1 MLMVTMDRLR
11 VISLNCHGFNMSTAQ
26 YLRRLA
32 NSTDVILLQETWLC
46 DANCCRVSD
55 ACDDFVVV
63 HSSAMEGKFAA
74 GINSG
79 RPYGGTAVL
88 VHKRLGSFTH
98 RIVTDNPRLT
108 VVKCCIKNNC
118 DIIIG
123 SVYMPYNDNSLNYN
137 IEFESVVGELQGI
150 VDKFYDSKF
159 IIGGDFNIS
168 KLSCNNTCKIMN
180 RFCTVNNI
188 TWLDCATDTGDYTYY
203 NDTLGTY
210 SLLDHFLCSA
220 ELSGHSSL
228 ISTHILNDGDNTSD
242 HLAIRCEFF
251 VECMLSNA
259 KTRACSV
266 SKLLWDKANL
276 EPYQSAL
283 RETLSCVDLPY
294 EALLCNKSACADHSP
309 QLERYYTDI
318 VNCLVACGEQ
328 YIPHVK
334 VGLHKYWWSPE
345 LDDLKRQCIDMTA
358 LWSSL
363 GRPRSGNI
371 NAERLRCKYRYKQA
385 IKVAMQENDRA
396 FNDELYDYLCQKD
409 ETSFWKAWRKRFCGN
424 SLKTTN
430 VLNGKVGTDN
440 VLTEFTTHFASIAQP
455 HTAGANNALASDVQ
469 KLLCEKDKLNNVAP
483 QITVCDVEKSIGNLS
498 RKKAA
503 YLDKVT
509 GEHIMFGGSHIVVH
523 LTLLFNSMLRHCFVP
538 SDFCQGIAV
547 IEAQTW

>member
-63 HSSAMEGKFAA
+63 HSSAMEDKFAA

-137 IEFESVVGELQGI
+137 IEFESVIGELQGI

-210 SLLDHFLCSA
+210 SLLDHFFVLC
-220 ELSGHSSL
+220 
-228 ISTHILNDGDNTSD
+228 
-242 HLAIRCEFF
+242 
-251 VECMLSNA
+251 
-259 KTRACSV
+259 
-266 SKLLWDKANL
+266 
-276 EPYQSAL
+276 
-283 RETLSCVDLPY
+283 
-294 EALLCNKSACADHSP
+294 
-309 QLERYYTDI
+309 
-318 VNCLVACGEQ
+318 
-328 YIPHVK
+328 
-334 VGLHKYWWSPE
+334 
-345 LDDLKRQCIDMTA
+345 
-358 LWSSL
+358 
-363 GRPRSGNI
+363 
-371 NAERLRCKYRYKQA
+371 
-385 IKVAMQENDRA
+385 
-396 FNDELYDYLCQKD
+396 
-409 ETSFWKAWRKRFCGN
+409 
-424 SLKTTN
+424 
-430 VLNGKVGTDN
+430 
-440 VLTEFTTHFASIAQP
+440 
-455 HTAGANNALASDVQ
+455 
-469 KLLCEKDKLNNVAP
+469 
-483 QITVCDVEKSIGNLS
+483 
-498 RKKAA
+498 
-503 YLDKVT
+503 
-509 GEHIMFGGSHIVVH
+509 
-523 LTLLFNSMLRHCFVP
+523 
-538 SDFCQGIAV
+538 
-547 IEAQTW
+547 